1 VSYKRKRKGT
11 FQSIENVIVEYGHEG
26 GEGMLE
32 RNDKKKFISQAM
44 SKLNEADHL
53 AITLFYLQ
61 EFSLEEIADITG
73 MQANT
78 VKVRVHR
85 ARQRLADEL
94 KLILQKE
101 ALTL

>member
-1 VSYKRKRKGT
+1 
-11 FQSIENVIVEYGHEG
+11 
-26 GEGMLE
+26 MLE
-32 RNDKKKFISQAM
+32 RTDKKKFINLAM
-44 SKLNEADHL
+44 SKLNEADRL
-53 AITLFYLQ
+53 ALNLYYLQ

-94 KLILQKE
+94 KTILQKE